1 MSTILVTGATGDLG
15 RELLP
20 ALRAAGHTVRAMSRR
35 PAGPDTAVAD
45 LSTGAGVSEAVAGV
59 DTVIHA
65 ASDPRGDTEQT
76 DVEGT
81 RRLVESAP
89 NIGQLI
95 YVSIIGVDRN
105 PYPYYRAKHE
115 AERIVARSG
124 TPYSIVRAAQFHDL
138 IAYLLQS
145 RLKRGPVLF
154 MPIGWAAQPLAAA
167 DLADHLV
174 QQVGL
179 GASNKVV
186 EFVGPSRLSG
196 RELLRAWRAAG
207 HQRGPAVPVLLRG
220 EAARAFRMKSNIGS
234 PDALRGRIGW
244 AQWLR
249 ENPQLADLA
258 ARSHDAG

>member
-1 MSTILVTGATGDLG
+1 VSEILVTGATGDLG

-20 ALRAAGHTVRAMSRR
+20 ALRAAGHSVRAMSRR
-35 PAGPDTAVAD
+35 PGGSDTVVAD
-45 LSTGAGVSEAVAGV
+45 LSTGAGVTEAVAGV

-65 ASDPRGDTEQT
+65 ASDPRGDTKQT

-81 RRLVESAP
+81 RRLVEAAA
-89 NIGQLI
+89 NVRHLI
-95 YVSIIGVDRN
+95 YVSIVGVDRN

-115 AERIVARSG
+115 AERIVARAG
-124 TPYSIVRAAQFHDL
+124 IPYSIVRAAQFHDL
-138 IAYLLQS
+138 IAHLLQT
-145 RLKRGPVLF
+145 RLKRGPLLF

-167 DLADHLV
+167 DLGEHLV
-174 QQVGL
+174 RQVADGP
-179 GASNKVV
+179 SNRMV
-186 EFVGPSRLSG
+186 EFVGPARLSG
-196 RELLRAWRAAG
+196 HEMLRAWRAAG

-249 ENPQLADLA
+249 ENPRLADLA
-258 ARSHDAG
+258 SRSHDAG

>member
-1 MSTILVTGATGDLG
+1 MNTVLVTGATGDLG

-35 PAGPDTAVAD
+35 PGGPDTVVAD
-45 LSTGAGVSEAVAGV
+45 LSTGAGVAEAVAGV
-59 DTVIHA
+59 DAVIHA

-81 RRLVESAP
+81 RRLVGAAS
-89 NIGQLI
+89 NVRHLI

-124 TPYSIVRAAQFHDL
+124 IPYSIVRAAQFHDM
-138 IAYLLQS
+138 IAHLLQS
-145 RLKRGPVLF
+145 RLRRGPVLF
-154 MPIGWAAQPLAAA
+154 MPVGWAAQPLAAA
-167 DLADHLV
+167 DLAQYLV
-174 QQVGL
+174 RQLAAGPS
-179 GASNKVV
+179 GGVV
-186 EFVGPSRLSG
+186 EFVGPARLSG
-196 RELLRAWRAAG
+196 REMLRAWRAAG

-220 EAARAFRMKSNIGS
+220 ETARGFRMKSNIGS

-249 ENPQLADLA
+249 ENPELTELA